1 MADEIVTTDS
11 FKSVAVE
18 PAKRGRP
25 KKETSD
31 EPATKTADE
40 GYTVLVSPTGF
51 VTTVPDDIKDRLI
64 ESGYTE

>member
-11 FKSVAVE
+11 FKSDAVE

-25 KKETSD
+25 KKETS
-31 EPATKTADE
+31 EEVATKADE
-40 GYTVLVSPTGF
+40 GYTVLTSPLGF
-51 VTTVPDDIKDRLI
+51 KTSVPDDIKDRLI

>member
-11 FKSVAVE
+11 FKPDAVE

-25 KKETSD
+25 KKETS
-31 EPATKTADE
+31 EASAPTADE
-40 GYTVLVSPTGF
+40 GYSVLTSPLGF
-51 VTTVPDDIKDRLI
+51 KTTVPDDIKDRLI